1 MTVAAAPPIVASQS
15 VRDTLPRIAAAG
27 LAGGAVDLLYASG
40 MALANGGPATQPWQ
54 AVASGWIGRD
64 AAQGGAAVIGLG
76 VATHFAIAACM
87 AAAYVL
93 LARPIPA
100 VVRRPYATAVVYGL
114 VLYGVMNLVVLPLRW
129 PDAFP
134 RWAGVRSGLD
144 ILAHI
149 GVALAFAWVVARPVT
164 AINPKSAKAERL

>member
-1 MTVAAAPPIVASQS
+1 MTVAAAPPIVASRS

-87 AAAYVL
+87 A
-93 LARPIPA
+93 
-100 VVRRPYATAVVYGL
+100 G
-114 VLYGVMNLVVLPLRW
+114 G
-129 PDAFP
+129 
-134 RWAGVRSGLD
+134 
-144 ILAHI
+144 
-149 GVALAFAWVVARPVT
+149 
-164 AINPKSAKAERL
+164 